1 MPRPTTLLALLV
13 ALGACR
19 GARPATDVPT
29 TAAPPARSSLD
40 AAERARLAAR
50 AARVTIRR
58 DDIGIPHITAA
69 TDADVVFGMMY
80 AQAEDDFMRVER
92 NYLVNLGRL
101 AEAEGE
107 SAVWSDVRARLWVNE
122 DTLRAQYASAPAPL
136 KALMDAW
143 ADGLNWYL
151 ATVPATRPRTITRF
165 EPWMTLAF
173 TEGSIGG
180 DIEGVSTAGLARV
193 YGRCVRTTGDRRD
206 ARMPPDVVGVDVR
219 TDTRDDVRDS
229 VPGGSNGIAIAPA
242 RTANGRA
249 LLLINPHTSHYFRSE
264 ARVSS
269 DEGLDAY
276 GASTWGQ
283 FFVYQGFNARLGWMH
298 TSGGNDSVDEWVE
311 SIPVDTTGGCVRV
324 TRPVYRHDGVDRP
337 LTRRAIT
344 LRVRQGDGSLTE
356 RVIETW
362 ATHHGPVTHIDAGR
376 LVTTGLMWRPVEAL
390 RQSWGRTKARSL
402 TEFRTILDIGA
413 NSSNNTLYADADG
426 NIAYF
431 HVSFIPV
438 RDPSRD
444 WTTPQDGTDPAA
456 DWRGVHAYA
465 DLPHVVN
472 PARGW
477 VYNTNNSP
485 WSVIGEGSPRASDF
499 PSYVDRVG
507 ENARGLHA
515 LKVLGDRRGWTMASL
530 HEAAYDPELTAF
542 ASLVPALVAAFDAL
556 PNGDAQRTAL
566 AEPVAL
572 LRAWDLHGTTR
583 SEATTLAITWA
594 EELGRRVAVARLPRP
609 APPLDIAMAA
619 PPAMRLDALAA
630 ARDTLVARFGSWR
643 MAWGDVNRFQRV
655 TNGIDP
661 QFDDAKPSLPVGMAS
676 ARWGALASYD
686 ARRGSGTRKRY
697 GTYGNSFVAVVEFG
711 PRVQARAVMAGGQSG
726 DPRSPHFAD
735 QAATYASGALRAVYF
750 HEDELRGHVVRTYR
764 PGLP

>member
-1 MPRPTTLLALLV
+1 MPRPTSLLALLL

-19 GARPATDVPT
+19 GARPAADA
-29 TAAPPARSSLD
+29 TAARPAASVTD
-40 AAERARLAAR
+40 AERARLAAR

-58 DDIGIPHITAA
+58 DDLGIPHIDAP

-107 SAVWSDVRARLWVNE
+107 GAVWSDVRARLWVDE
-122 DTLRAQYASAPAPL
+122 DTLRAQYAQAPAEL
-136 KALMDAW
+136 RALMDAW

-151 ATVPATRPRTITRF
+151 ATGTGAKPRAITRF

-180 DIEGVSTAGLARV
+180 DIEGVSTAGLARL
-193 YGRCVRTTGDRRD
+193 YGRCPDASGDRRGAAAARAGAIVASAASLVD
-206 ARMPPDVVGVDVR
+206 A
-219 TDTRDDVRDS
+219 VRDS

-242 RTANGRA
+242 RTASGRA

-264 ARVSS
+264 ARVTSG
-269 DEGLDAY
+269 EGLDAY

-298 TSGGNDSVDEWVE
+298 TSGGNDSVDEWLEAV
-311 SIPVDTTGGCVRV
+311 PVDTTGGCVRV
-324 TRPVYRHDGVDRP
+324 TRPVYRHGAGERP
-337 LTRRAIT
+337 LVRRTVRI
-344 LRVRQGDGSLTE
+344 RVRQGDGTLAE
-356 RVIETW
+356 RAVETW
-362 ATHHGPVTHIDAGR
+362 ATHHGPVTRLEHGK
-376 LVTTGLMWRPVEAL
+376 LVTTGLMWRPVDAL
-390 RQSWGRTKARSL
+390 RQSWGRTKARTL
-402 TEFRTILDIGA
+402 AEFRTVLDIGA

-431 HVSFIPV
+431 HVSFIPK

-444 WTTPQDGTDPAA
+444 WTKPQDGTDPAA
-456 DWRGVHAYA
+456 DWRGIHAYG

-485 WSVIGEGSPRASDF
+485 WSVVGEGSPRATDF

-507 ENARGLHA
+507 ENPRGLHA
-515 LKVLGDRRGWTMASL
+515 LSVLGDQRGWTPASL

-542 ASLVPALVAAFDAL
+542 ASLVPSLVAAYDAL
-556 PNGDAQRTAL
+556 PAGDAQRAAL
-566 AEPVAL
+566 EAPVAL
-572 LRAWDLHGTTR
+572 LRAWDRRTGTA

-594 EELGRRVAVARLPRP
+594 EELGRQVMLARLPRP

-619 PPAMRLDALAA
+619 PPAMRLAALAA
-630 ARDTLVARFGSWR
+630 ARDTLVARFGRWR
-643 MAWGDVNRFQRV
+643 MPWGEVNRFQRIV
-655 TNGIDP
+655 DSVEP
-661 QFDDAKPSLPVGMAS
+661 QFDDSKPSLPVGMAS

-686 ARRGSGTRKRY
+686 ARRGTGTRKRY

-735 QAATYASGALRAVYF
+735 QAATYASGRLRAVYF
-750 HEDELRGHVVRTYR
+750 HEDELRGHVVETYR
-764 PGLP
+764 PGARRR